1 MTSYLYEAVQV
12 FITGSGSYLKGLS
25 NDSDSL
31 TPLDQSEIVCHLK
44 QGCKMDCENCDNC
57 EIANCDCEEIA
68 ISQITQFDFEKASQF
83 RK

>member
-1 MTSYLYEAVQV
+1 MTHKLLAIIQWVILY
-12 FITGSGSYLKGLS
+12 GSMDRLRPEIMGS
-25 NDSDSL
+25 N
-31 TPLDQSEIVCHLK
+31 

-68 ISQITQFDFEKASQF
+68 ISQITQFDCEKASQF

>member
-1 MTSYLYEAVQV
+1 MLIALFGLERSFVNQLLHSKINFQ
-12 FITGSGSYLKGLS
+12 ITVVGSGKRSRS
-25 NDSDSL
+25 AR
-31 TPLDQSEIVCHLK
+31 QS
-44 QGCKMDCENCDNC
+44 CKMDCENCDNC